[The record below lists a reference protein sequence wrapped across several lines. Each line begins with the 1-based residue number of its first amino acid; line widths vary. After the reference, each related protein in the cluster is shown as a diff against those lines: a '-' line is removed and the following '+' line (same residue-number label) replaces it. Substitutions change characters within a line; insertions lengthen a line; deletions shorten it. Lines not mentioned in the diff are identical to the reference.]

1 MRIFFLIIFLFPVK
15 FVHADISNLKVNGQ
29 IRYFS
34 TLVDD
39 LGQRY
44 DDTRPGPALDLHFS
58 YPINENLSVKSFN
71 YVINYNDTTSGD
83 ETANIR
89 YNQRLGLMYKLNGTV
104 FYPYGKI
111 IHHDENPKK
120 QIDNSN
126 AGIVIQQYF
135 SKDLFI

>member
-1 MRIFFLIIFLFPVK
+1 MKKIFFLVAILFPINSVLS
-15 FVHADISNLKVNGQ
+15 DISNLKVNGQ

-44 DDTRPGPALDLHFS
+44 DDTRPGPALDLHFT
-58 YPINENLSVKSFN
+58 YPINESLSIKSFN

-89 YNQRLGLMYKLNGTV
+89 YNQRLGLNV
-104 FYPYGKI
+104 
-111 IHHDENPKK
+111 
-120 QIDNSN
+120 
-126 AGIVIQQYF
+126 
-135 SKDLFI
+135 